1 MTPGTLENREIIGI
15 VRRHY
20 GVKDQPSRR
29 NSIRHRSLWRII
41 GHRSGGG
48 DAHGVLRAWIAW
60 ERFSNWLWATE
71 PVPGAPYGLLKVRL
85 VHHRGQPIYLPDE
98 TVISSGDLIG
108 ELHCDNAAIAALIRG
123 GKINRYAACRRD
135 LQSLAHWLIET
146 EEATPIK
153 ALYGVTMLWWAG
165 ARLGFSVRRRHRGLR
180 DRLDRIFM
188 AGLLLVYSTE
198 GSNRANQGKTLDS
211 YPREVWIS
219 RAELTKRYPFPA
231 SYSTS
236 LANDQVHERG

>member
-1 MTPGTLENREIIGI
+1 MTPGIFDNREI
-15 VRRHY
+15 VSVAREHCA
-20 GVKDQPSRR
+20 VKGLPSRR
-29 NSIRHRSLWRII
+29 NSIRHRPLWWII

-48 DAHGVLRAWIAW
+48 DARGVLRAWIAW
-60 ERFSNWLWATE
+60 ESFSNWLWPTQ
-71 PVPGAPYGLLKVRL
+71 PVPGAPYGLLKVRFI
-85 VHHRGQPIYLPDE
+85 HYRGEPVYLPDE

-108 ELHCDNAAIAALIRG
+108 ELHCDNAVIAALIRRR
-123 GKINRYAACRRD
+123 KINRYAACRHD
-135 LQSLAHWLIET
+135 LQSLARWLV
-146 EEATPIK
+146 EAEAATRIK

-165 ARLGFSVRRRHRGLR
+165 ARLGFSVRQRHGGLR

-198 GSNRANQGKTLDS
+198 GPNRAHQGKTLDS

-219 RAELTKRYPFPA
+219 RAELIRRYPPPA

-236 LANDQVHERG
+236 LATDQVHERG